1 MLSKYQQKVYLP
13 FCFRLHV
20 ESYLDLTTVRV
31 KRLRHC
37 VYSDTIYN
45 MRHFNDFT
53 TKLTVLNDKIVP
65 EKRRLWTQ
73 NNNGWLWIRFN
84 GCRKDI

>member
-13 FCFRLHV
+13 CCFRLHV
-20 ESYLDLTTVRV
+20 ETYLDLTVRV

-37 VYSDTIYN
+37 VYSDIIYN

-65 EKRRLWTQ
+65 EKRRSWPQ
-73 NNNGWLWIRFN
+73 NNNGWLWVRYN
-84 GCRKDI
+84 GYSKDI